1 MATAGD
7 AAALIARFIAED
19 GMFPTAIPRLNLI
32 RMSRPTAPLTDLHEP
47 AVCIIVQ
54 GAKQVMVGEQVFTY
68 DSAKHL
74 VVSVDVPIAGMVTMA
89 SPEQPYLCVRLDLD
103 PVTLAGLILDAGQ
116 TSDAEASGPGVGLG
130 VTTPEVLD
138 ALMRLVRLLD
148 SPEDTA
154 FLAPLAEREI
164 LYRLLQGEQGQRL
177 RQVAN
182 PDSRLA
188 QVNRAISW
196 IKHNFDQPF
205 SIDVLAREARMSAS
219 SLHQHF
225 KAVTALS
232 PLQYQ
237 KQLRLQQA
245 RRLILGGALDA
256 ASAGHAVGY
265 ESPSQFSREYAR
277 LFGAPPLRDVTRLRS
292 EPGALAY
299 A

>member
-1 MATAGD
+1 MAATTD
-7 AAALIARFIAED
+7 AATLVARFIAED

-32 RMSRPTAPLTDLHEP
+32 RMSLPTAPLPDLHEP

-54 GAKQVMVGEQVFTY
+54 GAKQVLVGDQVFTY
-68 DSAKHL
+68 DPAKHL
-74 VVSVDVPIAGMVTMA
+74 VVSVDVPIAGMVTVA

-103 PVTLAGLILDAGQ
+103 PVTLSGLILEAGQ
-116 TSDAEASGPGVGLG
+116 AGDAAASGPGVGLG

-148 SPEDTA
+148 RPEDAA

-205 SIDVLAREARMSAS
+205 SIETLAGEARMSAS

-265 ESPSQFSREYAR
+265 DSPSQFSREYAR

-292 EPGALAY
+292 EPGTLAY